1 MLLLKALAPTGTALL
16 LTACASAP
24 APDYPLDHPANP
36 AATIAPA
43 SPPASAITSYV
54 SPSPASTMPAADS
67 PQGSTSQPEQKEE
80 DPHAG
85 HH

>member
-1 MLLLKALAPTGTALL
+1 MLSIKALALPAAMLL

-24 APDYPLDHPANP
+24 APDYPADHPANP
-36 AATIAPA
+36 QAAAAPVTPQPSPVAAYRSAQPAAPA
-43 SPPASAITSYV
+43 GASPTDAQ
-54 SPSPASTMPAADS
+54 DR
-67 PQGSTSQPEQKEE
+67 QKE